1 MNATQPKTLSP
12 AALAREF
19 SVRLRPRFEGCN
31 VGTWIGFKHIMYLCE
46 EALVAYFRA
55 QGLGPS
61 HLLANCGLS
70 LEVADMRL
78 RLKEGIRVDD
88 EIEASVVL
96 VDGAESGRISFKV
109 QLRKCADDDAGKTI
123 VASGKAAAI
132 VCELHEN
139 FDQRVAVPGAL
150 MGAVYPSLE
159 AADGSAEA
167 AIMIPTGLAEA
178 DIGKLLQR
186 PDRSSF
192 VWKWRIPYFYC
203 HDTYRLQY
211 SGFVRIME
219 EVVDLFLQDKGISI
233 RTMLD
238 TRNWIPVVTESH
250 IRLLADAKLEE
261 EIYTLYQVED
271 VIKDMIY
278 SASMRCY
285 VRRVNRFVPVAEGKI
300 AHAYVHITE
309 REVGTQIAT
318 FDNEVLTALTALS
331 APRSFPRP
339 ESAHSTGSLS

>member
-1 MNATQPKTLSP
+1 MNDMQPRAL
-12 AALAREF
+12 AADALAREF

-61 HLLANCGLS
+61 HLLAKCGLS

-96 VDGAESGRISFKV
+96 ADGPESGRLSFKV
-109 QLRKCADDDAGKTI
+109 QLVKCGDSDGGKTV
-123 VASGKAAAI
+123 VASGKAAAL
-132 VCELHEN
+132 VCELHDN
-139 FDQRVAVPGAL
+139 FGEDVAAPAVLA
-150 MGAVYPSLE
+150 GAVHSTLE
-159 AADGSAEA
+159 AADGAREP
-167 AIMIPTGLAEA
+167 IMIPAGLAEA
-178 DIGKLLQR
+178 DIGTLLQR
-186 PDRSSF
+186 AGRSSF

-219 EVVDLFLQDKGISI
+219 EVVDRFLENRGISI

-238 TRNWIPVVTESH
+238 TRNWIPVVTDAR

-261 EIYTLYQVED
+261 EIYTLYEVEE

-278 SASMRCY
+278 SAAMRCF
-285 VRRVNRFVPVAEGKI
+285 VRRGDRLVQVAEGKI
-300 AHAYVHITE
+300 SHAYVHITE

-318 FDNEVLTALTALS
+318 FDAEVLAALGA
-331 APRSFPRP
+331 
-339 ESAHSTGSLS
+339 